1 MPSRAT
7 PGAAYRPLL
16 AALVALAAAVI
27 LVGCSALPPLAS
39 LTTPVK
45 GEGTAQSET
54 RSLAAFDRVSV
65 GAGMKVVIGAGA
77 ESSVTVSAPA
87 NLLPL
92 IKTVVVDG
100 QLVVTT
106 PPPGV
111 SSTEPITL
119 TLAVPALTSVAL
131 SGGATGFLEHTGGPL
146 NVDVSGGSSL
156 KAIGT
161 TPNVTVTAS
170 SGAKASLG
178 ELKAANGKVTAN
190 DGASAEL
197 NVTGTLTGIAEGG
210 ATVMLTTKPA
220 TLNVETKSGGT
231 VQGG

>member
-1 MPSRAT
+1 MSPRALK
-7 PGAAYRPLL
+7 GAVHRPLL
-16 AALVALAAAVI
+16 AAMVVLAVAAV
-27 LVGCSALPPLAS
+27 VAGCSALPPLAS
-39 LTTPVK
+39 LTTPVR
-45 GEGTAQSET
+45 GEGTVQTET

-65 GAGMKVVIGAGA
+65 GSGMKVVIGAGA
-77 ESSVTVSAPA
+77 EPSVTVAAQP

-131 SGGATGFLEHTGGPL
+131 SAGATGYVEHTGGPL
-146 NVDVSGGSSL
+146 NVDVSGGSTL

-161 TPNVTVTAS
+161 TPELTVTAS
-170 SGAKASLG
+170 SGAKATLG
-178 ELKAANGKVTAN
+178 ELKAANGKVNAN

-197 NVTGTLTGIAEGG
+197 NVTGTLTGVAEGG

-220 TLNVETKSGGT
+220 TLNVATKSGGT